1 MYLILLIN
9 IVKGSVCTLD
19 DGDNFQCPQGVSQ
32 NRNIHNIAMEFF
44 MKATEKSRAKAK
56 ACQRT
61 MEILQECRCV
71 FFKKWGII
79 SKNTKK
85 KNSGSLG
92 EDSDEDVAFNFDDME
107 VF

>member
-1 MYLILLIN
+1 
-9 IVKGSVCTLD
+9 
-19 DGDNFQCPQGVSQ
+19 
-32 NRNIHNIAMEFF
+32 

-56 ACQRT
+56 ACQGT
-61 MEILQECRCV
+61 MEILQQECRCV

>member
-1 MYLILLIN
+1 
-9 IVKGSVCTLD
+9 
-19 DGDNFQCPQGVSQ
+19 
-32 NRNIHNIAMEFF
+32 

-61 MEILQECRCV
+61 MEILHECRCV

-79 SKNTKK
+79 SKNMKK
-85 KNSGSLG
+85 KHSGSLG
-92 EDSDEDVAFNFDDME
+92 EDSDENEAFNFDDME